1 MTKESHLSPPLK
13 IEDLDQLRS
22 IGDKV
27 FISGVIYTAR
37 DTVIMVFLPVLFV
50 LTLLTGNTQT
60 GFSLVAQCTPSKAR

>member
-1 MTKESHLSPPLK
+1 MTREIHLNTPLRIK
-13 IEDLDQLRS
+13 DIEQLV

-37 DTVIMVFLPVLFV
+37 DSVIMIFLPVLFV

>member
-13 IEDLDQLRS
+13 IEDLDQLS

-50 LTLLTGNTQT
+50 LALLTGNTQT
-60 GFSLVAQCTPSKAR
+60 GFSLVAQSTPSKAR

>member
-37 DTVIMVFLPVLFV
+37 DTVIIAGIICPG
-50 LTLLTGNTQT
+50 TPNWQHSN
-60 GFSLVAQCTPSKAR
+60 GF